1 MAKALLRRCSEDVLA
16 TFYAA
21 GLSPINVEKE
31 WQKGDYVGGGAFGE
45 VYEGTNRRT
54 GQRVAIKVINSIAVG
69 GLSYNTILTEMRVL
83 KYDSEH
89 ENITKFYGA
98 YRHKDAITEKQE
110 IWLIME
116 LCQGGSVGDIVKFL
130 AKNGEHLDEPII
142 AYILQEVI
150 KALSYLHNRL
160 VMHRDIKGQNI
171 MLTADGGVRLIDFGI
186 SCKLDASQ
194 NRRISSVGTSHWM
207 PPEVIFC
214 DKDPEGCDYDVRCD
228 VWSLGITAI
237 ELAEGQ
243 PPHGELS
250 SDEIRYHI
258 PRNEPPSLRDP
269 LHWSTTFKAF
279 LARCL
284 KKWCDDR
291 PFFDELLADPFI
303 QTCPKNPSDAK
314 STLVKLSRRC
324 RESKDKTETIL
335 TPGGSRRRKPGK
347 AY

>member
-1 MAKALLRRCSEDVLA
+1 MRAVCAKILNISEFLIHVTRVIASCYTPLGEQLTQHLSTMAKALLRRCSEDVLA

-116 LCQGGSVGDIVKFL
+116 VRRNVQLETMCSDTNDEFQLCQGGSVGDIVKFL

-150 KALSYLHNRL
+150 KAWKNLK
-160 VMHRDIKGQNI
+160 IFGTCCGKG
-171 MLTADGGVRLIDFGI
+171 
-186 SCKLDASQ
+186 
-194 NRRISSVGTSHWM
+194 
-207 PPEVIFC
+207 
-214 DKDPEGCDYDVRCD
+214 
-228 VWSLGITAI
+228 
-237 ELAEGQ
+237 
-243 PPHGELS
+243 
-250 SDEIRYHI
+250 
-258 PRNEPPSLRDP
+258 P
-269 LHWSTTFKAF
+269 L
-279 LARCL
+279 L
-284 KKWCDDR
+284 
-291 PFFDELLADPFI
+291 
-303 QTCPKNPSDAK
+303 
-314 STLVKLSRRC
+314 
-324 RESKDKTETIL
+324 
-335 TPGGSRRRKPGK
+335 
-347 AY
+347 